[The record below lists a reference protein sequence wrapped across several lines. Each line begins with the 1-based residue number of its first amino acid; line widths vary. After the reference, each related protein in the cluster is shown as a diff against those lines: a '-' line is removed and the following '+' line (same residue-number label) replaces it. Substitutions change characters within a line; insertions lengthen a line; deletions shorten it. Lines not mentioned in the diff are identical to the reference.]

1 MPMPKGLALLV
12 AAVVALCGV
21 GRAADSPG
29 PRTKEK
35 PFFDARS
42 RATEYAGPGRETP
55 EPTDVAEVLLGYFG
69 PSDPA
74 DREGGDA
81 WRAAQLA
88 LEEVNRQGGYRGTP
102 FRLVPGWSDQPW
114 KDGATQ
120 VTRMVYRQQV
130 WAVLGG
136 PDGTT
141 THLAEQVV
149 AKARLPLVS
158 PGSTDRTA
166 NLANVPWMFSML
178 PGDHLQAPPLAAEL
192 ASVLAGG
199 PFGIISGEDHDARQ
213 FVLEFHRAGTA
224 LRLQAQWQYVCPSE
238 RHVPEVV
245 AKVLD
250 AKPAAVVIVAGAT
263 RSAAVVAA
271 LRKAG
276 YAGRLFGGPAFG
288 RRAFLEAAGRDAEGA
303 VFPLLYLPRSSRFAE
318 DFARR
323 CGHPPDYTAACT
335 YDAVKLIADAV
346 RNAGL
351 NRARIADALRE
362 LSPWQGECGAVR
374 WDGLGSNARPVPLGT
389 IRQGRLCPHT
399 PTSGAAAPAATQ
411 TPAHPR

>member
-1 MPMPKGLALLV
+1 MPMPKGLALVVATV
-12 AAVVALCGV
+12 AALGGV
-21 GRAADSPG
+21 GRAADSLG

-55 EPTDVAEVLLGYFG
+55 EPADVAEVLLGYFG

-88 LEEVNRQGGYRGTP
+88 LDEVNRQGGYRGKP

-120 VTRMVYRQQV
+120 VTRMVYGHQV

-149 AKARLPLVS
+149 AKARLALVS

-192 ASVLAGG
+192 ASLLEGR

-213 FVLEFHRAGTA
+213 FVLELHRACTA
-224 LRLQAQWQYVCPSE
+224 LRLQPQWQYVCPSAQD
-238 RHVPEVV
+238 VPEVV

-250 AKPAAVVIVAGAT
+250 AKPAAVVIAAGA
-263 RSAAVVAA
+263 
-271 LRKAG
+271 LR
-276 YAGRLFGGPAFG
+276 
-288 RRAFLEAAGRDAEGA
+288 
-303 VFPLLYLPRSSRFAE
+303 
-318 DFARR
+318 
-323 CGHPPDYTAACT
+323 
-335 YDAVKLIADAV
+335 
-346 RNAGL
+346 
-351 NRARIADALRE
+351 
-362 LSPWQGECGAVR
+362 
-374 WDGLGSNARPVPLGT
+374 
-389 IRQGRLCPHT
+389 
-399 PTSGAAAPAATQ
+399 
-411 TPAHPR
+411 